1 MLDCSQRIRLIDLIS
16 FYVNSLVIAR
26 VAIFGTRVVGSSP
39 RAPAVTVAA
48 VTVAAAS
55 APAPAAPAR
64 NASAAPD
71 PVDPARTVYASANLR
86 QLDQYLCHTNDV
98 SDASS

>member
-1 MLDCSQRIRLIDLIS
+1 M
-16 FYVNSLVIAR
+16 
-26 VAIFGTRVVGSSP
+26 GSSP
-39 RAPAVTVAA
+39 LAPAVTVAA

-71 PVDPARTVYASANLR
+71 PVDPARTVISYCDPLKDNHCRGLKRPLR
-86 QLDQYLCHTNDV
+86 QADTHAHPNTPEN
-98 SDASS
+98 